1 MRSQIGIVFQ
11 ESILFRDTIYEN
23 VRYGNLK
30 ASDAEIK
37 EAITMS
43 GADEFIAKF
52 PEGLNTNVGERG
64 SALSGGQRQRL
75 AVARALVH
83 NPHILILD
91 EYTSGL
97 DANAESNLTEV
108 IDRSMKGRTCLVIAH
123 RLATIRHA
131 DRIVVMNAGKIA
143 EEGSHSELMA
153 KNGLYRQIFETQAV
167 V

>member
-1 MRSQIGIVFQ
+1 M
-11 ESILFRDTIYEN
+11 
-23 VRYGNLK
+23 
-30 ASDAEIK
+30 
-37 EAITMS
+37 
-43 GADEFIAKF
+43 
-52 PEGLNTNVGERG
+52 
-64 SALSGGQRQRL
+64 
-75 AVARALVH
+75 H